1 MKWIPGIGTAV
12 GGAICG
18 STAAIW
24 TFSLGKAAIS
34 FFTPQFDEKKFYLE
48 IDKLKEF
55 GQKFKKD
62 EDYVFINSH

>member
-48 IDKLKEF
+48 RAQSFNKTIE
-55 GQKFKKD
+55 
-62 EDYVFINSH
+62 N